1 LAEIGPHYDSLN
13 EGVMRAVQIAAA
25 LGSVR
30 RRCAFVSQEGLLP
43 PLRSGAIMKLG

>member
-13 EGVMRAVQIAAA
+13 EGVMRSVQIAAA
-25 LGSVR
+25 RG
-30 RRCAFVSQEGLLP
+30 RCFFIPQEGLLP